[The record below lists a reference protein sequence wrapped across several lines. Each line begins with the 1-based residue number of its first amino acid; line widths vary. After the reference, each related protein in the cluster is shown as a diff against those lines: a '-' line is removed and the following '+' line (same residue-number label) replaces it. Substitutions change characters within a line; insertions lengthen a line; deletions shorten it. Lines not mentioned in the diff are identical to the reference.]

1 MADQPVPE
9 DQKVDKVYATIFN
22 PDVKPKVVITF
33 GPDEAAYSRLH
44 PCRSWI
50 STRWLPD
57 EVINVDWVP
66 TDVAIPRRHA
76 FRPLRVQTFDTSPK
90 CKMKFG
96 GIVTRSE
103 SAVPPDHP
111 VEPCP
116 VPETNDDGAK
126 LLRRI
131 NATTFVDYDV
141 LFGSIVDDHCEAT
154 RDHDTGRELWQTVLS
169 STKAA
174 LAYIGEEGIFSRGAW
189 SGWKFLDWA
198 KELDRDAGMYGLVIL
213 GIAGLDG
220 T

>member
-9 DQKVDKVYATIFN
+9 DQKVDK
-22 PDVKPKVVITF
+22 DVKPKVVITF
-33 GPDEAAYSRLH
+33 GPDEAAYSRGFVLDFGSH
-44 PCRSWI
+44 NVGYVSFHLGAEGLNMNTPARLRL
-50 STRWLPD
+50 TLG

-131 NATTFVDYDV
+131 NA
-141 LFGSIVDDHCEAT
+141 AT